1 MWFLCPGMLLY
12 VRCITCYILFKEP
25 CRALHGHYLFQ
36 SIYIVIALPRVCVC
50 VIVCVCMCLGV
61 CVCMCVCVCV
71 RVCVHVC
78 ACLCLCLRLC
88 LRLCL
93 CVWRLSCRSEVP
105 VTDPTDNATLSKST
119 ISTNSN
125 CSTQIHNKSGL
136 CCVRTNVHFLSN
148 LVYEAFY
155 RIRLCWNEPIAR

>member
-1 MWFLCPGMLLY
+1 MSRNATVRQMHHMLY
-12 VRCITCYILFKEP
+12 T
-25 CRALHGHYLFQ
+25 FQ
-36 SIYIVIALPRVCVC
+36 RTLPRPPRPLPFSKYIYCESPAACVCVC
-50 VIVCVCMCLGV
+50 VIVCVCMCLCV